1 MTWYQILGLGI
12 SGGMFV
18 GGVFYLIGWV
28 IDLRDRRAWERD
40 MDDMRDESGS

>member
-18 GGVFYLIGWV
+18 GGVFYLIGWA
-28 IDLRDRRAWERD
+28 IDWRADRAYERE
-40 MDDMRDESGS
+40 MDEIRDECGS